1 MGSSTEDLKKA
12 LQDAI
17 ELYAIDGLDYLKEEQ
32 AAHYMGVCK
41 SQFRARASELGIIG
55 FWSLGKKLY
64 KKQELKEALERQWRQ
79 SQRSTART

>member
-12 LQDAI
+12 LQDVI
-17 ELYAIDGLDYLKEEQ
+17 ELYSIDGLDFLTEEQ

-55 FWSLGKKLY
+55 FRSLGKKLY
-64 KKQELKEALERQWRQ
+64 KKAELKEVLERLWRT
-79 SQRSTART
+79 SHK